1 MVGLGSGRVAG
12 LVAALAFI
20 GVSAVAEARPD
31 YRTLAPSQ
39 LVRAWKSAPREDRSA
54 LIEALLTRRAEILP
68 ALRDSARNGDRADKI
83 FACSLIGEMR
93 DRDGVDSVLA
103 ATADADVK
111 VRRRA
116 ATVLRI
122 LNVRRSAPR
131 LRELVRTD
139 SDLGVLKTA
148 LAALGRLG
156 DPQDVALI
164 APFLDHADDGV
175 RIVAAGSLAMLG
187 DERGLD
193 LVIQA
198 THAEDPGVQKN
209 ATYALGLFRATAAAE
224 RVQAILDDPNGA
236 WRGYALIARAE
247 RELAVES
254 TADQIATLDELARGR
269 SRTAA
274 EWAVD
279 RLTDIGDVRAITVLR
294 KVRDKST
301 PVGVMAERR
310 LKLLGTQP

>member
-1 MVGLGSGRVAG
+1 MVGWGSGRAARWF
-12 LVAALAFI
+12 AALALLA
-20 GVSAVAEARPD
+20 VAAVAEARPD
-31 YRTLAPSQ
+31 YGALAPSQ
-39 LVRAWKSAPREDRSA
+39 LVRAWKSTPREDRSA

-68 ALRDSARNGDRADKI
+68 ALRDAARNGDPADKI
-83 FACSLIGEMR
+83 FACTLIGEMR
-93 DRDGVDSVLA
+93 DRDGADSVMA

-116 ATVLRI
+116 TTVLRV
-122 LNVRRSAPR
+122 LNVRRAAPR

-139 SDLGVLKTA
+139 ADFGVLKTA
-148 LAALGRLG
+148 LAALGRLA
-156 DPQDVALI
+156 DPRDVALI
-164 APFLDHADDGV
+164 APFIDHSDDGV

-198 THAEDPGVQKN
+198 THSEDPGVQKN
-209 ATYALGLFRATAAAE
+209 ATYALGLFRAAEAAE

-254 TADQIATLDELARGR
+254 AADQVATLEELARGR

-279 RLTDIGDVRAITVLR
+279 RLTDIGDARSVAVLR
-294 KVRDKST
+294 KVREKST
-301 PVGVMAERR
+301 PVSAMAERR
-310 LKLLGTQP
+310 LKILGAQP

>member
-1 MVGLGSGRVAG
+1 MVGSGWGRAAG
-12 LVAALAFI
+12 WFVALALM
-20 GVSAVAEARPD
+20 GVSVAEAQPD
-31 YRTLAPSQ
+31 YRSVAPAQ

-54 LIEALLTRRAEILP
+54 LIEALITRRAEVLP
-68 ALRDSARNGDRADKI
+68 ALRESARNGDRADKI
-83 FACSLIGEMR
+83 FACSMIAEMR
-93 DRDGVDSVLA
+93 DRDGVDSVVA
-103 ATADADVK
+103 ASTDADVK

-131 LRELVRTD
+131 LREMVRTD

-156 DPQDVALI
+156 LPQDAALV
-164 APFLDHADDGV
+164 APFIDHADDGV

-209 ATYALGLFRATAAAE
+209 ATYALGLFRAAAAAE
-224 RVQAILDDPNGA
+224 RVQAILDDPNSP

-247 RELAVES
+247 RELALES
-254 TADQIATLDELARGR
+254 TADQVATLDELARGR

-274 EWAVD
+274 EWAVEQ
-279 RLTDIGDVRAITVLR
+279 LTDIGDARAVLVLR
-294 KVRDKST
+294 KVRSKST

-310 LKLLGTQP
+310 LKILGAQP